1 MKGDISV
8 SQHLETSFWVPVYY
22 FLSQNITQVLDTN
35 ISAEE
40 AEEEETWGVNKPKSL
55 WVWVGPECE

>member
-8 SQHLETSFWVPVYY
+8 SQHLEPSFLVSVYY
-22 FLSQNITQVLDTN
+22 FLSQNITQVLDVN

-40 AEEEETWGVNKPKSL
+40 AEEEETWGVNGPKS
-55 WVWVGPECE
+55 P